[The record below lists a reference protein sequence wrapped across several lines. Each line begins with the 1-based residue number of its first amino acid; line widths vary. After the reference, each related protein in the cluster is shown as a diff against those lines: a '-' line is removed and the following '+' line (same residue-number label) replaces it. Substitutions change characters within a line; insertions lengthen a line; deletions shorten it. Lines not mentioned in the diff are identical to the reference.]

1 MATLELRLSP
11 LAKAA
16 VFVAM
21 AGVAAAVYG
30 GMNGKPGLEI
40 AGKTAM
46 GLAALVY
53 LYERIRASRAARKA
67 RRED

>member
-1 MATLELRLSP
+1 LASLELRLSP

-21 AGVAAAVYG
+21 AGVAVAVYG
-30 GMNGKPGLEI
+30 GMKGMSGLEI

-53 LYERIRASRAARKA
+53 LYERVRVSRAARKA
-67 RRED
+67 RRQG